1 MNDFYRGRRVWITGA
16 SSGIGEALALQL
28 AQRGAEL
35 ILSARREAVL
45 EQLRARL
52 PQPERHRV
60 VGLDL
65 ADAEALYKKVRGH
78 LADGLAVDLLINN
91 AGLSQRGRAEHTHL
105 AVDRKLMEVNYL
117 GTVAMT
123 KAAMPALLASKRGCV
138 ATVASV
144 SGLLGSQGR
153 SSYSA
158 AKHALMGFMEALR
171 AEMHDK
177 LQVTLACP
185 GWVNTQISANSLNE
199 VGLPLGYTEP
209 RIAAGISAERCASE
223 ILRAIEKGRDQVVIG
238 RGTSAWAPTLKRFLP
253 GLFRFINHRQAYR

>member
-1 MNDFYRGRRVWITGA
+1 MSDFYRGRRVWVTGA
-16 SSGIGEALALQL
+16 SSGIGEALAVQL
-28 AQRGAEL
+28 AHRGAEL
-35 ILSARREAVL
+35 ILSARRQALL
-45 EQLRARL
+45 EGLRARL
-52 PQPERHRV
+52 PHPERHRV
-60 VGLDL
+60 IGLDL
-65 ADAEALYKKVRGH
+65 ADAEALYRTVRGH
-78 LADGLAVDLLINN
+78 IDGGLAVDLLINN

-123 KAAMPALLASKRGCV
+123 KAVMPALLASGRGCV

-171 AEMHDK
+171 AEMHDR

-185 GWVNTQISANSLNE
+185 GWVNTQISVNSLNE
-199 VGLPLGYTEP
+199 VGQPLGYTEP
-209 RIAAGISAERCASE
+209 RIAAGISAERCARE
-223 ILRAIEKGRDQVVIG
+223 ILLAIEKRRDQVVIG
-238 RGTSAWAPTLKRFLP
+238 SGTSAWAPTLKRFLP
-253 GLFRFINHRQAYR
+253 RLFRFMNHRQAYR